1 MAAVLVDSRET
12 FQALLAK
19 ARALTA
25 ELAENTDYR
34 EALEEAARQ
43 LELMAER
50 TAGGASPD
58 RDEQL
63 RTSLGP
69 LGLRCFGESH
79 PDYAKLLKE
88 LDYAFRRHGALP

>member
-12 FQALLAK
+12 FRALLAE
-19 ARALTA
+19 ARARTA
-25 ELAENTDYR
+25 ELAQKTDDR
-34 EALEEAARQ
+34 EALDEAARQ

-50 TAGGASPD
+50 TAGDASPS
-58 RDEQL
+58 RDE
-63 RTSLGP
+63 RGHTSLGP
-69 LGLRCFGESH
+69 LALRCFARSN